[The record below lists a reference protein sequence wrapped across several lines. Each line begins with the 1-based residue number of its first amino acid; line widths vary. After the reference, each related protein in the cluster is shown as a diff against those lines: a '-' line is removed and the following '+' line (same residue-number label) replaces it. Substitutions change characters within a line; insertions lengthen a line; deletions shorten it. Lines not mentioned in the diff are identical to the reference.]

1 MTTKRVFYIGWLTIF
16 ALLLTV
22 FPAAAQDNVLTVQA
36 DADLQPALDALAGA
50 FDGATLEFVDAD
62 ADLLATADLDA
73 AREAA
78 GGLPAHFLHGAALVA
93 LNDDA
98 LALDFVRFAVSPDG
112 QQALIEGEFLPPVV
126 TVTDQAG
133 IEHEIAQPVRTL
145 LSPYSVA
152 TYLVYG
158 VGGGDRLV
166 GAGYLGARDPQG
178 VASME
183 RIDPRF
189 PELSG
194 YALSQTD
201 VNVEEVAALNP
212 QVVLT
217 SARAEWLDVVQT
229 LGIDVITFE
238 GESPELLRESM
249 LIIGAILGPNAL
261 ARAEAWVEYYDSV
274 FAAVVAVT
282 SELDEDE
289 RVRVLFTGTNALR
302 VASGQMYQTAMIEAA
317 GGVSVSDSLR
327 GFWNDVNLEQVLL
340 WQPDVIFVPPYG
352 GASVEAITES
362 SEWQII
368 DAVQAGR
375 VYLLPKLVAPWDTP
389 VPDSVLGIIWMAN
402 ILYPG
407 LIDYDCEAEV
417 TTFYQ
422 TFYDYDITTE
432 ELSRLCAW

>member
-1 MTTKRVFYIGWLTIF
+1 MWRNARIGWLISLM
-16 ALLLTV
+16 LLLALV
-22 FPAAAQDNVLTVQA
+22 PALAQDDALTVQA
-36 DADLQPALDALAGA
+36 DDDLQAALSALANA

-93 LNDDA
+93 LTDNA
-98 LALDFVRFAVSPDG
+98 LAHEFVRFAVSPAG
-112 QQALIEGEFLPPVV
+112 QQTLIDGEFLPAVV

-133 IEHEIAQPVRTL
+133 IEHEIAQPVYTL

-158 VGGGDRLV
+158 VGGADRLV
-166 GAGYLGARDPQG
+166 GAGYLGARDPLG
-178 VASME
+178 AASME

-201 VNVEEVAALNP
+201 VNVEEVAALDP

-217 SARAEWLDVVQT
+217 STRSEWLDVIQT
-229 LGIDVITFE
+229 LGINVVVFE
-238 GESPELLRESM
+238 GESPELLKESM
-249 LIIGAILGPNAL
+249 LITGAMLGPNAL
-261 ARAEAWVEYYDSV
+261 ARAEAWVEYYDAV
-274 FAAVVAVT
+274 FADVVAVT

-289 RVRVLFTGTNALR
+289 LVRVLFTGTDALR

-317 GGVSVSDSLR
+317 GGISVSDSLR

-362 SEWQII
+362 SGWQII
-368 DAVQAGR
+368 DAVQEGR

-407 LIDYDCEAEV
+407 LVDYDCETEV

-422 TFYDYDITTE
+422 TFYDYDVTAE